1 MRLVTFSVFS
11 CFLVAILSM
20 AMWPEN
26 SRFGSPER
34 SFAKVQDQRSPKPA
48 PVAVAVSQDSSQ
60 ANAAEEALK
69 VKLSFDLDEQPFFD
83 VIEQLGKKT
92 GLNFVLT
99 SSAMDDSL
107 VEEQPITFQLNTVP
121 LNKGLA
127 LMLEAHN
134 AAYVIDGGVV
144 KIISLDDALDP
155 KWHRIKMFD
164 CRELLDLLPA
174 TSPVAPKNGGLE
186 SSAKEAGVG
195 GVKEPG
201 DGGNRS
207 GGGMFSVPPMNPKLS
222 TPQSASAVPAKKPV
236 EDDSQ
241 LLEQKLSQLV
251 AVVQAQAEK
260 SQPKPSSGH
269 TLLDLVTT
277 MISPDSWAQAM
288 GTGEVR
294 LVNGILVVSQTE
306 STLLKLDGFL
316 ADLKTNLLSVDGTD

>member
-26 SRFGSPER
+26 SRFGSPGR
-34 SFAKVQDQRSPKPA
+34 SLAKVQEQRSPQSDQA
-48 PVAVAVSQDSSQ
+48 ALAVSQDSAQ
-60 ANAAEEALK
+60 ANAAEDAMKL
-69 VKLSFDLDEQPFFD
+69 KLSFDLDEQAFFD
-83 VIEQLGKKT
+83 VIQQLGKKT

-107 VEEQPITFQLNTVP
+107 VEEQPITFQLNAVP

-134 AAYVIDGGVV
+134 AAYVIDGGMV
-144 KIISLDDALDP
+144 KIISLDDAMDP

-164 CRELLDLLPA
+164 CRKLLNLLPA
-174 TSPVAPKNGGLE
+174 TSPVASKAGGLE
-186 SSAKEAGVG
+186 GGAKESGAG

-201 DGGNRS
+201 GSGNRS

-251 AVVQAQAEK
+251 AVVQSQTNK
-260 SQPKPSSGH
+260 SQPKPSSEH

-277 MISPDSWAQAM
+277 MISPDSWEQAM
-288 GTGEVR
+288 GTGKVR
-294 LVNGILVVSQTE
+294 LVNGILIVSQTE

-316 ADLKTNLLSVDGTD
+316 TDLKMNLLSSDGAD